1 MFLKTLKSKIVVLGA
16 LLAGSIGT
24 AQAIP
29 QSQTWI
35 DFEGDFGTYIDGK
48 YQYTHDITDGWNGFR
63 PGIDTLTSATLS
75 IWLYDDQGFL
85 GIDHWLAGGDSQ
97 ESVKFKFDGGGWSSS
112 GNVELLSDFWFD
124 VTSLLDDGLL
134 SVVVKAV
141 SGDFR
146 FATSILKVHG
156 DTGTSVPEPAT
167 LTLFGFG
174 LLAVGF
180 AARRKRA
187 Q

>member
-1 MFLKTLKSKIVVLGA
+1 MFLKTLKTKMVVLSA
-16 LLAGSIGT
+16 LLVGSVGT

-29 QSQTWI
+29 QTWVDI
-35 DFEGDFGTYIDGK
+35 EGDLGAYVGNQ
-48 YQYTHDITDGWNGFR
+48 YSYTHDITDGWNGFR

-75 IWLYDDQGFL
+75 IWLYDDQGLFGSDSPWLL
-85 GIDHWLAGGDSQ
+85 GDKQ
-97 ESVKFKFDGGGWSSS
+97 ESVKFRFDGGSWTPT

-124 VTSLLDDGLL
+124 VTSLLDDGVL

-141 SGDFR
+141 TGDFR
-146 FATSILKVHG
+146 FGTSILTARG
-156 DTGTSVPEPAT
+156 DSSTSVPEPAT

-174 LLAVGF
+174 LLAAGF

-187 Q
+187 